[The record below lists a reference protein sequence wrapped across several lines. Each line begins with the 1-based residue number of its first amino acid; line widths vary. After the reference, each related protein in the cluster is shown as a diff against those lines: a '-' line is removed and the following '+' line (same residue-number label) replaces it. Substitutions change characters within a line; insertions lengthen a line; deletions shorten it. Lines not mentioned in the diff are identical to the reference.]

1 MPGTGSSAR
10 PYIVLPWEGLVPDN
24 RRFIGGKG
32 HILTK
37 RYRAGKELCYTLAM
51 TQVRQRPAHPDGAIW
66 MHLDFFMPDKRRRD
80 PNNLLKGIADALEGV
95 VYTDDKQITKLS
107 WENMGLDRDQPRVEI
122 SYGAH
127 GDE

>member
-1 MPGTGSSAR
+1 
-10 PYIVLPWEGLVPDN
+10 
-24 RRFIGGKG
+24 
-32 HILTK
+32 
-37 RYRAGKELCYTLAM
+37 
-51 TQVRQRPAHPDGAIW
+51 

-80 PNNLLKGIADALEGV
+80 PNNLLKGIADALEGI

-107 WENMGLDRDQPRVEI
+107 WENMGVDRAQPRVEI